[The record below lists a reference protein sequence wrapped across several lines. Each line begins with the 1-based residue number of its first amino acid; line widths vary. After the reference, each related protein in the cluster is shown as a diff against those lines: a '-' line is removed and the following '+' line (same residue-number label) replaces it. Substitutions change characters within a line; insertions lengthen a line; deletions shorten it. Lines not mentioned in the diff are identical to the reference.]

1 MVNSP
6 NYELESIEDSPQFKI
21 LNDLINTDTTVTNAL
36 HQSITLTITAHT
48 APNKE
53 NHYTPGDVDYDL
65 SLAIMALAQQL
76 EPTKHTKLVE
86 FLCSL
91 HKVTATDPSTG
102 KPLGAASGDVLWTDM
117 PSFWYTELETWME
130 LGGGDYTGLYQLFYH
145 VCDKYIC

>member
-1 MVNSP
+1 MHCTNSS
-6 NYELESIEDSPQFKI
+6 LLK
-21 LNDLINTDTTVTNAL
+21 
-36 HQSITLTITAHT
+36 ITAHT

-102 KPLGAASGDVLWTDM
+102 EPLGAASGDVLWTDM
-117 PSFWYTELETWME
+117 PSFGYTELETWME
-130 LGGGDYTGLYQLFYH
+130 FGGDYTGLYQLFLS
-145 VCDKYIC
+145 CM